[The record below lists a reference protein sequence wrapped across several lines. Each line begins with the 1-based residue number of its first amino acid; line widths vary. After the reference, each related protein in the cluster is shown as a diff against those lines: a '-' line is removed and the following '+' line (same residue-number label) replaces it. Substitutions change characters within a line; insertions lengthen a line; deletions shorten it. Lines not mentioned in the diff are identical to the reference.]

1 MHDMIALKFTI
12 VVTLEEETR
21 QMEDLVTFYY
31 STWVTVTGMCC
42 LCDNSLNHT
51 FFCVQFS
58 VSVFYFIMKGSKSMI
73 PFLPKDAFKLKSPI
87 W

>member
-1 MHDMIALKFTI
+1 MHEVMALKFTI

-51 FFCVQFS
+51 FFFGVVFCICVL
-58 VSVFYFIMKGSKSMI
+58 FYNER
-73 PFLPKDAFKLKSPI
+73 FKKYDPISP
-87 W
+87 